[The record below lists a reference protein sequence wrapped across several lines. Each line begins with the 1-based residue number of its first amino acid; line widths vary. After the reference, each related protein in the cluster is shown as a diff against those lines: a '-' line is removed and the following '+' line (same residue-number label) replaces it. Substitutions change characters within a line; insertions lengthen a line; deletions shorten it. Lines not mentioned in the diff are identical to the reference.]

1 MLGPAQ
7 APENGAALKADLIAA
22 LGGEF
27 SVSFDG
33 PIFPP
38 SWKLITEVYD
48 PVRAQSALQ
57 RVVEAYN
64 AQAVRQGRPPL
75 RTGQETAEGRTY
87 YMIAGPTENALT
99 EAHYTFANGYL
110 IAGPTRA
117 LVSRALQIKTT
128 GTSIGRSAKFLELE
142 PRDQYANYS
151 AVVYQNLGST
161 IGPLAGILG
170 SLVPQQAQKESQ
182 NAIAALQNLKPMLLA
197 AYAEGDR
204 ITVAAGGNVL
214 AQGLSG
220 LLNGNLTGM
229 IGGPMQFGPRRQM
242 QRVR

>member
-1 MLGPAQ
+1 M
-7 APENGAALKADLIAA
+7 
-22 LGGEF
+22 
-27 SVSFDG
+27 SFDG

-48 PVRAQSALQ
+48 PARAQSALQ

-64 AQAVRQGRPPL
+64 SQAVRQGRPPL

-87 YMIAGPTENALT
+87 YMIAGPTENPLT

-117 LVSRALQIKTT
+117 LVSKALQIKTT
-128 GTSIGRSAKFLELE
+128 GTSIAPVGEVPGDGAARPIRELLGGGVPE
-142 PRDQYANYS
+142 PRLHHRA
-151 AVVYQNLGST
+151 
-161 IGPLAGILG
+161 AGGNPGVARAAAGATGQPEGL
-170 SLVPQQAQKESQ
+170 
-182 NAIAALQNLKPMLLA
+182 AALQNLKPMLLA

-229 IGGPMQFGPRRQM
+229 IGGRPCQFGPIAAERQIGGHAAM
-242 QRVR
+242 RLRMILRNSGWRQKRMVE